1 MLNPNSWSDWGQ
13 MAEAVYLSPLQG
25 RKDWTAH
32 LVLTPTYPCSLWRR
46 SDCHVCK
53 MIPKDKASNLQFI
66 SAAGTGQTLE
76 THTNTLP
83 PPHTLTPLFES
94 ERLKIEVPN
103 AITIAITLYLD
114 FWEPLRNVGAW
125 KGPYFLTHT
134 RQRVELRKWILWGPI
149 LFRAGFPLWKATQW
163 GHWKKVPLKLQL
175 TKAGPMEDG
184 AAFQKPEYSKW
195 TSFRETWLWV
205 FTLSTRQDMLNQPLR
220 LWKWNFKQCFKYS
233 DSDS

>member
-1 MLNPNSWSDWGQ
+1 MTGGRWQRPSISLQCS
-13 MAEAVYLSPLQG
+13 AEREHQ
-25 RKDWTAH
+25 DWTAH
-32 LVLTPTYPCSLWRR
+32 LVLTPTSRSLWRR

-83 PPHTLTPLFES
+83 PPHTLQNILTHSPLFES

-114 FWEPLRNVGAW
+114 FWEPLRNAGAW

-134 RQRVELRKWILWGPI
+134 RQRAELRKWILWGPI
-149 LFRAGFPLWKATQW
+149 LFRAGFPLWKDTQW
-163 GHWKKVPLKLQL
+163 SHWKK
-175 TKAGPMEDG
+175 
-184 AAFQKPEYSKW
+184 
-195 TSFRETWLWV
+195 
-205 FTLSTRQDMLNQPLR
+205 
-220 LWKWNFKQCFKYS
+220 CH
-233 DSDS
+233 